1 MRGGGPCVRRL
12 FLYLAHSASGE
23 DGKESGSVT
32 EDCGKTEKN
41 REKAFENLP

>member
-1 MRGGGPCVRRL
+1 MRDGGPRVRRL
-12 FLYLAHSASGE
+12 FLHLAQIASGE

-32 EDCGKTEKN
+32 EERGKTEKN

>member
-1 MRGGGPCVRRL
+1 MRDGGPCVRRL

>member
-1 MRGGGPCVRRL
+1 MRDSGPRVRCL

-32 EDCGKTEKN
+32 EERGKTEKN